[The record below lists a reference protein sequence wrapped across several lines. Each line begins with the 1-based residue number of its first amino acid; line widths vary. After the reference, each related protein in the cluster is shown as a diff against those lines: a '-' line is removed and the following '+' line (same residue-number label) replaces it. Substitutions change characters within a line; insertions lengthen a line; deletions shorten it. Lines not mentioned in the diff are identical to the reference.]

1 MNVQTNVKNI
11 KYTIFTTERRQ
22 QGHVGSK
29 TLHQQNSPVLN
40 WRCRLTHVDLY
51 DGRETVVV
59 LLLLLLQRVNL
70 ASNAAAQHIQ
80 MILTR
85 E

>member
-11 KYTIFTTERRQ
+11 QYTIFTTERRQ
-22 QGHVGSK
+22 QGHMGSK

-40 WRCRLTHVDLY
+40 WRCRLIHVDLY
-51 DGRETVVV
+51 DGRATV

>member
-40 WRCRLTHVDLY
+40 WRCRLTQVDLY
-51 DGRETVVV
+51 DRRETV

-80 MILTR
+80 MILAR